1 MDNNKAWD
9 FAVGMAQ
16 LDGNEPSAEMLD
28 LIEQQKQGI
37 ISDSDIRQKLN
48 EKYKKG

>member
-16 LDGNEPSAEMLD
+16 LDGNKPSAEMLD
-28 LIEQQKQGI
+28 LIEQQKQGNV
-37 ISDSDIRQKLN
+37 SDSDIRQRLTD
-48 EKYKKG
+48 KYKKG